1 MYISYYIL
9 LINNCKGLK
18 MREKSI
24 QKVISYLQKK
34 YPKRKRL
41 TQQQIADEFLMP
53 RVEIKK
59 LLEKGILSQ
68 ELKLVAEHICAH
80 PAK

>member
-1 MYISYYIL
+1 
-9 LINNCKGLK
+9 

-24 QKVISYLQKK
+24 QKVVSYLQKK

-53 RVEIKK
+53 RVKIKE
-59 LLEKGILSQ
+59 LLEKGVLSQ
-68 ELKLVAEHICAH
+68 DLKFVAAHICAY